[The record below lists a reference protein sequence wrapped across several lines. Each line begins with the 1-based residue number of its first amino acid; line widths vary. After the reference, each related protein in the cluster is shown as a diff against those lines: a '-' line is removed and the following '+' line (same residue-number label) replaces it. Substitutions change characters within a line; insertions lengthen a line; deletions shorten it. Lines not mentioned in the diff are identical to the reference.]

1 MRARS
6 AFGLLLLLAPACSAN
21 VGSPVSCEAA
31 APIPEGTIPV
41 NPRCPEACDPFA
53 ARTVVHDANGL
64 PLYAGQALVL
74 QTCSGSG
81 AFCHASGAADR
92 IGAPATLDFDLLPVT
107 DPARYDASI
116 AGLREVQAMIYAQR
130 NLMWGQIVSGAMPP
144 GAEGEANI
152 GRDFGYVVD
161 PLNPDADV
169 LLAQLDTPEGQEIVR
184 NWLACG
190 APFIERTFDR
200 LPDPCTTGEDCVSG
214 VCMDGACRAVGDNVP
229 ELVRE

>member
-1 MRARS
+1 
-6 AFGLLLLLAPACSAN
+6 
-21 VGSPVSCEAA
+21 
-31 APIPEGTIPV
+31 V

-53 ARTVVHDANGL
+53 ARTVVHDSNGL

-74 QTCSGSG
+74 GTCSGGG
-81 AFCHASGAADR
+81 AFCHASNAADR

-107 DPARYDASI
+107 DPADYDAAAPS
-116 AGLREVQAMIYAQR
+116 LQAIQATIYAQR

-144 GAEGEANI
+144 GEEGEANI
-152 GRDFGYVVD
+152 VRDFGYVVD
-161 PLNPDADV
+161 PLNPDTDV

-190 APFIERTFDR
+190 APFIERTVPVLAR
-200 LPDPCTTGEDCVSG
+200 SCTTGDECLSGRCEDGECG
-214 VCMDGACRAVGDNVP
+214 FLGDTVP